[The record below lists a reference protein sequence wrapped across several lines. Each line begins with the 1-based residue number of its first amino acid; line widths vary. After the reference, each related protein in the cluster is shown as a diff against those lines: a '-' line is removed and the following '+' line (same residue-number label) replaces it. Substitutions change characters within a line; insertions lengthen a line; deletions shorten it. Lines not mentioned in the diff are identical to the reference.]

1 MQMYM
6 FFLKIHNIIE
16 IITILNN
23 NCMPY
28 KYVIAEKNIL
38 CRFFCANVLVVC
50 EEILIFVALNKKE
63 T

>member
-1 MQMYM
+1 MYM
-6 FFLKIHNIIE
+6 FFLKTHNIIK

-23 NCMPY
+23 NCMP
-28 KYVIAEKNIL
+28 KEYVVAKKNIP

>member
-1 MQMYM
+1 MYK
-6 FFLKIHNIIE
+6 FFPRKHNLIK

>member
-1 MQMYM
+1 MYM
-6 FFLKIHNIIE
+6 FFLRKHNLIK

-23 NCMPY
+23 NCMLNE
-28 KYVIAEKNIL
+28 YVVVEKNIL

-50 EEILIFVALNKKE
+50 KEILIFVALNKKE